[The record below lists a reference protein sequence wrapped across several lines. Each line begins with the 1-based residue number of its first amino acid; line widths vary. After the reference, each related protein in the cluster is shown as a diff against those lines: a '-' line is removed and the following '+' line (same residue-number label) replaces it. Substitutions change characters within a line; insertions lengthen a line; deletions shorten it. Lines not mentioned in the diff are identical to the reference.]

1 MEAGHHPQSMTV
13 DIVEEDQDDIETE
26 TPVQRQDPSGELV
39 QHDIVVRLQ
48 PGVRDNITAEE
59 GETDITIV
67 VAAEMVQET
76 DSPVAVKEVIEE
88 ETGIEMT
95 EMSDLML
102 GVEVLKLQHQEIH
115 QEATQEHS
123 Y

>member
-1 MEAGHHPQSMTV
+1 MVAGHHPQSMTV
-13 DIVEEDQDDIETE
+13 VIVEEDQDDIETE
-26 TPVQRQDPSGELV
+26 TPVQRQDPSVELV

-88 ETGIEMT
+88 ETGIEMK

-102 GVEVLKLQHQEIH
+102 GVEVSTDLN
-115 QEATQEHS
+115 
-123 Y
+123 

>member
-67 VAAEMVQET
+67 VVAEMVQET

-88 ETGIEMT
+88 EKGIEMT

-102 GVEVLKLQHQEIH
+102 GVEVSTDLN
-115 QEATQEHS
+115 
-123 Y
+123 

>member
-1 MEAGHHPQSMTV
+1 MDECLLDPGTAEAMEAGHHPQSMTV
-13 DIVEEDQDDIETE
+13 DIVEENQDDIKTE

-102 GVEVLKLQHQEIH
+102 GVEVSTDLN
-115 QEATQEHS
+115 
-123 Y
+123 